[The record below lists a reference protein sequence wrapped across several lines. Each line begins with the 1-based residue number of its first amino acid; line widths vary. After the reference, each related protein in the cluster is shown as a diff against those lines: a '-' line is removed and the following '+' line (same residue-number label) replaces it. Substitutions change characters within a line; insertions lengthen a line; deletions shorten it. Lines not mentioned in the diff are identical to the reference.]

1 MVRQASATPH
11 SRRRRPVPDYQIFIR
26 EEELRQFTPQVQ
38 EAILRLVHQQEEAR
52 LAEQDRRHPGWK
64 PGKDVVTAEEM
75 REKASSQYNRDGT
88 TIHLDLIDHA

>member
-1 MVRQASATPH
+1 MVMPGDNVTITVKLIV
-11 SRRRRPVPDYQIFIR
+11 PVAMDKGLRFAIR
-26 EEELRQFTPQVQ
+26 G
-38 EAILRLVHQQEEAR
+38 